1 MITTINALNTNGYL
15 YVFRIIVYEKPQFHE
30 QKNIMAAVGT
40 NPKYL
45 HTTTIKLA
53 ILVFVTSLPSP
64 SHQTSHCAC
73 ADPYSR
79 ETGSDVERAA
89 VSHEGGNE
97 DGLVVYLA
105 ALVPHDSSHP
115 FSLARARP
123 AVDEA
128 VLQLQ
133 KRGIFKRD
141 TIKVM

>member
-1 MITTINALNTNGYL
+1 MRGP
-15 YVFRIIVYEKPQFHE
+15 VFPGKPV
-30 QKNIMAAVGT
+30 ARDSAG
-40 NPKYL
+40 
-45 HTTTIKLA
+45 
-53 ILVFVTSLPSP
+53 
-64 SHQTSHCAC
+64 
-73 ADPYSR
+73 
-79 ETGSDVERAA
+79 
-89 VSHEGGNE
+89 SHEGGNE

-141 TIKVM
+141 TIKVIYKDSACSTTRALGSVSPVVSQACPRLPGPGV